1 MKSSLKNKWFTIL
14 LSILFAIVLIAG
26 TALISS
32 GIWDRESPMVP
43 LDYLTD
49 ELEPNLLSAVDE
61 AVDEKLLSIDQ
72 ELAGKLQEFQ
82 SIVDSKVTNEDALV
96 EAVSDSVASMLKED
110 LGASYREVQLTTGTN
125 VTLSVGSELLF
136 RQGSIEYSTSI
147 GLGLIDIS
155 TGNAVEDQAS
165 LELNHLYVSTMNGCT
180 LIVQEDSTVF
190 IHGEYSTDG
199 EE

>member
-136 RQGSIEYSTSI
+136 RQGSIEYSTST

-155 TGNAVEDQAS
+155 TGNSVEDQAS

-190 IHGEYSTDG
+190 IQGEYSTDG